1 MSGKRPYRLGKR
13 AASVADTKRRIL
25 DAANAEYAE
34 NGIEDTS
41 MQAVARRAD
50 VAPGTV
56 LYHYPTPEDLADA
69 VVETW
74 IDEIGMPTADD
85 IDSGADLQT
94 RIRSLVGLLYEMYES
109 SEWAY
114 KIYQKSPNHP
124 SLVKSNQMWEENLRA
139 MLFKAIGE
147 RAMDLEAVQVISV
160 LIDPGFRGTLLSR
173 GMSPERAVEAAT
185 QMTLDW
191 LD

>member
-25 DAANAEYAE
+25 EAANAEYAE

-74 IDEIGMPTADD
+74 IDEIGMPTTDD

-94 RIRSLVGLLYEMYES
+94 RIRTLIGLLYEMYES

-124 SLVKSNQMWEENLRA
+124 SLVKSNQMWEENLGA

-147 RAMDLEAVQVISV
+147 RAMDPEAVQVVSV

-191 LD
+191 LH

>member
-1 MSGKRPYRLGKR
+1 
-13 AASVADTKRRIL
+13 VADTKRRIL

-124 SLVKSNQMWEENLRA
+124 SLVKSNQMWEENLGA

>member
-1 MSGKRPYRLGKR
+1 M
-13 AASVADTKRRIL
+13 ADTKRRIL
-25 DAANAEYAE
+25 EAANSEYAE
-34 NGIEDTS
+34 HGIEDTS

-56 LYHYPTPEDLADA
+56 LYHYPTPEELADA
-69 VVETW
+69 VVENW

-85 IDSGADLQT
+85 IDAGADLQT
-94 RIRSLVGLLYEMYES
+94 RTRSLVGLLYEMYES

-114 KIYQKSPNHP
+114 KIYQKSPDHP
-124 SLVKSNQMWEENLRA
+124 SLVKSNQMWEENLGA
-139 MLFKAIGE
+139 MLFKALGE
-147 RAMDLEAVQVISV
+147 SAVDPEAVQVVSV

>member
-25 DAANAEYAE
+25 GAANAEYAE

-74 IDEIGMPTADD
+74 IDEIGMPTADA
-85 IDSGADLQT
+85 IDSGVDLQT
-94 RIRSLVGLLYEMYES
+94 RVRTLIGLLYEMYES

-124 SLVKSNQMWEENLRA
+124 SLVKSNQMWEENLGA
-139 MLFKAIGE
+139 MMIKAIGE
-147 RAMDLEAVQVISV
+147 RAMDPEAVQVVSV

-191 LD
+191 LH

>member
-25 DAANAEYAE
+25 EAANAEYAE

-74 IDEIGMPTADD
+74 IDEIGMPTTDD

-94 RIRSLVGLLYEMYES
+94 RISTLIGLLYEMYES

-124 SLVKSNQMWEENLRA
+124 SLVKSNQMWEENLGA

-147 RAMDLEAVQVISV
+147 RAMDPEAVQVVSV

-191 LD
+191 LH

>member
-25 DAANAEYAE
+25 EAANAEYAE

-74 IDEIGMPTADD
+74 IDEVGMPTADD

-94 RIRSLVGLLYEMYES
+94 GIRSLVSLLYEMYEN

-124 SLVKSNQMWEENLRA
+124 SLVKSTQMWEQNLGA
-139 MLFKAIGE
+139 MLFKALGE
-147 RAMDLEAVQVISV
+147 KAADPEAVQVVSV

-173 GMSPERAVEAAT
+173 GMSSERAVETAT
-185 QMTLDW
+185 RMALDW

>member
-25 DAANAEYAE
+25 EAANAEYAE

-69 VVETW
+69 VVVTW
-74 IDEIGMPTADD
+74 INDIGMPTADD

-94 RIRSLVGLLYEMYES
+94 RIRSLVGLLYEIYES
-109 SEWAY
+109 SDWAY
-114 KIYQKSPNHP
+114 KIYRKSPDHP
-124 SLVKSNQMWEENLRA
+124 SLVKSNQMWEENLGA
-139 MLFKAIGE
+139 MMFKALGE
-147 RAMDLEAVQVISV
+147 RAADPEAVQVVSV

-173 GMSPERAVEAAT
+173 GMSSERAVDAAT
-185 QMTLDW
+185 RMTLDW
-191 LD
+191 LH

>member
-25 DAANAEYAE
+25 EAANAEYAE

-74 IDEIGMPTADD
+74 IDEIGMPTTDD
-85 IDSGADLQT
+85 IDSGVDLQT
-94 RIRSLVGLLYEMYES
+94 RVRTLIGLLYEMYES

-124 SLVKSNQMWEENLRA
+124 SLVKSNQMWEENLGA
-139 MLFKAIGE
+139 MMIKAIGE
-147 RAMDLEAVQVISV
+147 RAMDPEAVQVVSV

-191 LD
+191 LH

>member
-25 DAANAEYAE
+25 EAANAEYAE

-74 IDEIGMPTADD
+74 IDEIGMPTAAD

-109 SEWAY
+109 SDWAY
-114 KIYQKSPNHP
+114 KIYQKSPDHP
-124 SLVKSNQMWEENLRA
+124 SLVKSNQMWEQNLGA
-139 MLFKAIGE
+139 MLFKALGE
-147 RAMDLEAVQVISV
+147 RAMDPEAVQVVSV

>member
-1 MSGKRPYRLGKR
+1 MTGKRPYRLGKR

-25 DAANAEYAE
+25 GAANAEYAE

-74 IDEIGMPTADD
+74 IDEIGMPTADA
-85 IDSGADLQT
+85 IDSGVDLQT
-94 RIRSLVGLLYEMYES
+94 RVRTLIGLLYEMYES

-124 SLVKSNQMWEENLRA
+124 SLVKSNQMWEENLGA
-139 MLFKAIGE
+139 MMIKAIGE
-147 RAMDLEAVQVISV
+147 RAMDPEAVQVVSV

-191 LD
+191 LH